1 MEEDKMA
8 KDPVCG
14 MFVEEGPNSLKAEVR
29 GSTYYFCS
37 EGCLR
42 TFLKPEIELK
52 SIRLMTIF
60 SFSLGIPILV
70 LSMSGLIGLLTFL
83 EERYLN
89 FILFALATPVQLI
102 AGRRFYSGLLHALK
116 AKAANMDTLI
126 AIGTTAAW
134 SYSTLVTFFPQ
145 SVPLEAR
152 VVYFE
157 TSTLIIGFILLGR
170 LLEHKM
176 RRRASDAIRK
186 LMALQPKTATVI
198 KGAELM
204 VVPVEEIKVGDLLLV
219 KPGESVP
226 TDGVVEEGYS
236 SVDEKMITGE
246 SIPVEKKVGDEVIG
260 STINKSGVL
269 KIRATRVGADTTL
282 SQIVKLVEEASA
294 AKAPIERLADRVSS
308 YFVPAVVSIAVA
320 SFAVWLLLASNFTQ
334 AFTALVAVL
343 IIACPCA
350 LGLATPAAI
359 VVGTGRGAEKGILI
373 KGGEYLER
381 ANNLDTVIF
390 DKTGTLTK
398 GILTVTDV
406 VAYGMDLK
414 DVLRIAAAAEKN
426 SEHPIAEAII
436 KKAEEMGIILEEP
449 RRFEALSGLGVKAQ
463 LNDGEVLVGNRR
475 LMIEGSVP
483 LNGVEET
490 VEHLTNEGKTVL
502 YAALSGRLIGIIAVA
517 DVLKEGAKS
526 AVEELKRLGL
536 KVIILTGDHKVT
548 AEAVAR
554 EIGVEEV
561 LAEVLPADKA
571 SVIKKMQ
578 EEGKCVAMVGD
589 GVNDAPALAQADVGI
604 AIGSGTDVAV
614 EAGGVV
620 LIKDDPRDVA
630 EAIKLSRKTM
640 KKIRQN
646 LFWAFAYNT
655 AFIPVA
661 ASGLLNPIFA
671 AVAMAMSSVSVV
683 ANSLTLKRE

>member
-1 MEEDKMA
+1 
-8 KDPVCG
+8 
-14 MFVEEGPNSLKAEVR
+14 
-29 GSTYYFCS
+29 
-37 EGCLR
+37 
-42 TFLKPEIELK
+42 
-52 SIRLMTIF
+52 
-60 SFSLGIPILV
+60 
-70 LSMSGLIGLLTFL
+70 
-83 EERYLN
+83 
-89 FILFALATPVQLI
+89 
-102 AGRRFYSGLLHALK
+102 
-116 AKAANMDTLI
+116 
-126 AIGTTAAW
+126 
-134 SYSTLVTFFPQ
+134 
-145 SVPLEAR
+145 
-152 VVYFE
+152 
-157 TSTLIIGFILLGR
+157 
-170 LLEHKM
+170 
-176 RRRASDAIRK
+176 
-186 LMALQPKTATVI
+186 
-198 KGAELM
+198 
-204 VVPVEEIKVGDLLLV
+204 
-219 KPGESVP
+219 
-226 TDGVVEEGYS
+226 
-236 SVDEKMITGE
+236 
-246 SIPVEKKVGDEVIG
+246 
-260 STINKSGVL
+260 
-269 KIRATRVGADTTL
+269 
-282 SQIVKLVEEASA
+282 
-294 AKAPIERLADRVSS
+294 
-308 YFVPAVVSIAVA
+308 
-320 SFAVWLLLASNFTQ
+320 
-334 AFTALVAVL
+334 
-343 IIACPCA
+343 
-350 LGLATPAAI
+350 
-359 VVGTGRGAEKGILI
+359 
-373 KGGEYLER
+373 
-381 ANNLDTVIF
+381 
-390 DKTGTLTK
+390 
-398 GILTVTDV
+398 
-406 VAYGMDLK
+406 
-414 DVLRIAAAAEKN
+414 
-426 SEHPIAEAII
+426 
-436 KKAEEMGIILEEP
+436 
-449 RRFEALSGLGVKAQ
+449 RFEALSGLGVKAQ

-620 LIKDDPRDVA
+620 LIRDDPRDVA

-640 KKIRQN
+640 KKIKQN

-655 AFIPVA
+655 AFIPIA

>member
-373 KGGEYLER
+373 
-381 ANNLDTVIF
+381 
-390 DKTGTLTK
+390 
-398 GILTVTDV
+398 
-406 VAYGMDLK
+406 
-414 DVLRIAAAAEKN
+414 
-426 SEHPIAEAII
+426 
-436 KKAEEMGIILEEP
+436 
-449 RRFEALSGLGVKAQ
+449 
-463 LNDGEVLVGNRR
+463 
-475 LMIEGSVP
+475 
-483 LNGVEET
+483 
-490 VEHLTNEGKTVL
+490 
-502 YAALSGRLIGIIAVA
+502 
-517 DVLKEGAKS
+517 
-526 AVEELKRLGL
+526 
-536 KVIILTGDHKVT
+536 
-548 AEAVAR
+548 
-554 EIGVEEV
+554 
-561 LAEVLPADKA
+561 
-571 SVIKKMQ
+571 
-578 EEGKCVAMVGD
+578 
-589 GVNDAPALAQADVGI
+589 
-604 AIGSGTDVAV
+604 
-614 EAGGVV
+614 
-620 LIKDDPRDVA
+620 
-630 EAIKLSRKTM
+630 
-640 KKIRQN
+640 
-646 LFWAFAYNT
+646 
-655 AFIPVA
+655 
-661 ASGLLNPIFA
+661 
-671 AVAMAMSSVSVV
+671 
-683 ANSLTLKRE
+683 